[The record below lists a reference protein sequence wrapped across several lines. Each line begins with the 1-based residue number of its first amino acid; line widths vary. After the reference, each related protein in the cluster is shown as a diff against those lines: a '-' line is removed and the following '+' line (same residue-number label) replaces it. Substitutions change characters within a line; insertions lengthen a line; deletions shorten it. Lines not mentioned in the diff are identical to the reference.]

1 MTITYRF
8 IFVVLTT
15 ILLQGCTL
23 NQSVSTDKSSPIT
36 IADQGS
42 FFIGGITKKY
52 GVTANN
58 GDITVNQMYVQ
69 YQMPLK
75 SEHFPIVMIHG
86 CCLSSKSWETTPDGR
101 MGWNEYFLRKDRPV
115 YLVDQVSRARSGFD
129 PSIMGAVRAGVL
141 PPGEL
146 PGILTF
152 SHQLAWRLFR
162 FGPVYGETF
171 KNVQFPIE
179 SVDNLYKQMIP
190 DLNALLDAENPTWMN
205 LALLAK
211 KLDGAI
217 LMGHSESGFFP
228 QHAAL
233 IDMDNIRGI
242 ISIELDC
249 PANLSEVQVDILA
262 KVPTLI
268 IFGDY
273 LGDVPD
279 DPGNWVGALA
289 GCEALA
295 KRINDADGNTQ
306 VIHLPQLGIYG
317 NSHMLMQDR
326 NNLDVADIILTW
338 LDETIEKRKVPIINK
353 IK

>member
-1 MTITYRF
+1 MSIQ
-8 IFVVLTT
+8 LSA
-15 ILLQGCTL
+15 IL
-23 NQSVSTDKSSPIT
+23 S
-36 IADQGS
+36 
-42 FFIGGITKKY
+42 IGGFSNRPFDLPVHFGCGRVRPFSY
-52 GVTANN
+52 G
-58 GDITVNQMYVQ
+58 D
-69 YQMPLK
+69 
-75 SEHFPIVMIHG
+75 
-86 CCLSSKSWETTPDGR
+86 CLQVPDA
-101 MGWNEYFLRKDRPV
+101 Y
-115 YLVDQVSRARSGFD
+115 
-129 PSIMGAVRAGVL
+129 
-141 PPGEL
+141 
-146 PGILTF
+146 
-152 SHQLAWRLFR
+152 
-162 FGPVYGETF
+162 
-171 KNVQFPIE
+171 
-179 SVDNLYKQMIP
+179 
-190 DLNALLDAENPTWMN
+190 DA
-205 LALLAK
+205 
-211 KLDGAI
+211 
-217 LMGHSESGFFP
+217 GHSESGFFP

>member
-1 MTITYRF
+1 MAITYRF

-23 NQSVSTDKSSPIT
+23 NQSKPTDKSSPIT

-52 GVTANN
+52 GVTADN

-69 YQMPLK
+69 YQTPLK

-101 MGWNEYFLRKDRPV
+101 MGWNEYFIRKERPV
-115 YLVDQVSRARSGFD
+115 YLADQVTRARSGFD
-129 PSIMGAVRAGVL
+129 PSIMDAVRAGVL
-141 PPGEL
+141 PPSEL
-146 PGILTF
+146 PSILTA

-162 FGPVYGETF
+162 FGPVYGKTF
-171 KNVQFPIE
+171 KNGQFPIE

-190 DLNALLDAENPTWMN
+190 DLNALLDTDNPSWMN

-228 QHAAL
+228 QYAAL
-233 IDMDNIRGI
+233 IDTDNIRGI
-242 ISIELDC
+242 ISIELGC
-249 PANLSEVQVDILA
+249 PANLSEVQIDTLA

-279 DPGNWVGALA
+279 GPEDWVGALA

-295 KRINDADGNTQ
+295 KRINDVDGNTQ
-306 VIHLPQLGIYG
+306 VIHLPKLGIYG

-338 LDETIEKRKVPIINK
+338 IDKTIEKRKAPIMK
-353 IK
+353 